1 MIIEMICMCFF
12 TIEMIVRL
20 FAYPSLFVFF
30 SSYLNVIEF
39 MSVVAYYVHLPF
51 PDTYNLLPD
60 SPAMLKL
67 KYFGRA
73 IRILSFL
80 RLGSEMSSIQ
90 ILSNTLKHCRKELA
104 TYFFY
109 LFMGNFIYCSK
120 HSF

>member
-1 MIIEMICMCFF
+1 MIIEMACMCFF

-39 MSVVAYYVHLPF
+39 ISVVAYYVHLPF
-51 PDTYNLLPD
+51 PNTYNLLPD
-60 SPAMLKL
+60 SPTVLKL

-80 RLGSEMSSIQ
+80 RLGNEMSSIQ
-90 ILSNTLKHCRKELA
+90 IFADTLRHSRKELT

-109 LFMGNFIYCSK
+109 LLMGNFI
-120 HSF
+120 FI